1 MLIKSCKVTG
11 LFSVIALIA
20 LVLYNADNAYCE
32 TIGFYLLLFTMCAGV
47 IITWDMA
54 VAMGRESFTHRLIA
68 FSLWSA
74 FMVIG
79 WCQYRDASIEYWY
92 EGRIIERLYNADN
105 FSWSE
110 QRYIRNNVKEGLRK
124 SYGSVRD
131 TTTLRDYVQCAQV
144 PDSLKITSAQG
155 IVKELAFRQYLCAKK
170 H

>member
-32 TIGFYLLLFTMCAGV
+32 TFGFYLLALTMGASV
-47 IITWDMA
+47 VATWDTA
-54 VAMGRESFTHRLIA
+54 KAMGRETFKHRLIA
-68 FSLWSA
+68 FSLWAA
-74 FMVIG
+74 FMVFG
-79 WCQYRDASIEYWY
+79 WSQHCKIVTEYWD

-105 FSWSE
+105 FSWPD

-131 TTTLRDYVQCAQV
+131 TTTLRDYIQCAQV

>member
-32 TIGFYLLLFTMCAGV
+32 TIGFYLLALTMGAGV
-47 IITWDMA
+47 IATWDMA
-54 VAMGRESFTHRLIA
+54 KAMGCETFKHKLIA
-68 FSLWSA
+68 FSLWAA
-74 FMVIG
+74 FMVVG
-79 WCQYRDASIEYWY
+79 WSQYHNATTEYWY
-92 EGRIIERLYNADN
+92 EGRIIESLYNTDN

-131 TTTLRDYVQCAQV
+131 TTTLRDYIQCAQV